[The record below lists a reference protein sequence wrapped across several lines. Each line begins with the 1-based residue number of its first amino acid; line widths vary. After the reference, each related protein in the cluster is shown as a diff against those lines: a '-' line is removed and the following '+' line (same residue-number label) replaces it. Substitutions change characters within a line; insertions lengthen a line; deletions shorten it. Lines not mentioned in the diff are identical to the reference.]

1 MNRVERVER
10 APARD
15 AYGWDASWTGWH
27 LSWGSVFVGAL
38 AGLVAAVLFSLIAL
52 AIGAHKAVDDRI
64 LKWADVGPATII
76 FSVLGAFF
84 ASVIGAWVATKMS
97 GARRAEPGILHG
109 VAAWL
114 VMMGIVLLFAALSG
128 ANTLGGGYLG
138 GLTPPGAPAPNAAPV
153 DANTAIAI
161 RNAAVGS
168 VLGILIGLMGA
179 VIGGWFASGEPMNMN
194 YYRTRDTGYGRTT
207 VPSDR
212 TTRM

>member
-38 AGLVAAVLFSLIAL
+38 AGLVAAVLFSLIAV
-52 AIGAHKAVDDRI
+52 AVGAHKAVDDRV
-64 LKWADVGPATII
+64 LKWADVGPTTII

-84 ASVIGAWVATKMS
+84 ASVIAAWVAARMS
-97 GARRAEPGILHG
+97 GARRAEPAILHG

-114 VMMGIVLLFAALSG
+114 VSMGIVLLFAALSG

-138 GLTPPGAPAPNAAPV
+138 GLTPPGAPAPNAGPV
-153 DANTAIAI
+153 DPNTAAAI

-168 VLGILIGLMGA
+168 ILGMLIGLMGA
-179 VIGGWFASGEPMNMN
+179 VVGGWFASGEPMNLN
-194 YYRTRDTGYGRTT
+194 YYRTRESGRTRLT
-207 VPSDR
+207 SDR

>member
-27 LSWGSVFVGAL
+27 LSWSSVVVGAL

-52 AIGAHKAVDDRI
+52 AVGAHKAVDDRI
-64 LKWADVGPATII
+64 LKWSDLGLATII
-76 FSVLGAFF
+76 FSVIGAFF
-84 ASVIGAWVATKMS
+84 ASVIGAWVAAKMS
-97 GARRAEPGILHG
+97 GARRAEPAILHG

-114 VMMGIVLLFAALSG
+114 VTMGIVLLFAALSG

-153 DANTAIAI
+153 DPNTGIAI

-168 VLGILIGLMGA
+168 ILGILIGLMGA
-179 VIGGWFASGEPMNMN
+179 VIGGWFASGEPMNVN
-194 YYRTRDTGYGRTT
+194 YYRTRTTGFGRRS
-207 VPSDR
+207 VASDR

>member
-10 APARD
+10 ASARD

-27 LSWGSVFVGAL
+27 VSWGSVLVGAL
-38 AGLVAAVLFSLIAL
+38 AGLVAAVLFSLIAV
-52 AIGAHKAVDDRI
+52 AVGAHKAVDDRI
-64 LKWADVGPATII
+64 LKWADFGPVTII

-84 ASVIGAWVATKMS
+84 ASVIGAWVAAKMS
-97 GARRAEPGILHG
+97 GARRAEPAILHG

-114 VMMGIVLLFAALSG
+114 VSMGIVLLFAALSG

-138 GLTPPGAPAPNAAPV
+138 GLTPPGAPAPTGTPV
-153 DANTAIAI
+153 DPNAAIAI

-179 VIGGWFASGEPMNMN
+179 VIGGWFASGEPMNLN
-194 YYRTRDTGYGRTT
+194 YYRARTTGFGRT
-207 VPSDR
+207 PAASDR

>member
-1 MNRVERVER
+1 MERVER
-10 APARD
+10 APAPD
-15 AYGWDASWTGWH
+15 GYGWDASWTGWH

-64 LKWADVGPATII
+64 LKWADLGPVTII

-84 ASVIGAWVATKMS
+84 ASLIGAWVAAKMS
-97 GARRAEPGILHG
+97 GARRAEPAILHG

-114 VMMGIVLLFAALSG
+114 VSMAIVLLFAALSG

-138 GLTPPGAPAPNAAPV
+138 GLTPPGAPTPSTTPV
-153 DANTAIAI
+153 DPNTAIAI

-168 VLGILIGLMGA
+168 ILGMLIGLMGA
-179 VIGGWFASGEPMNMN
+179 VVGGWFASGEPMNVN
-194 YYRTRDTGYGRTT
+194 HYRTRETGYGRTT
-207 VPSDR
+207 VASDR